1 MEGPSR
7 HMCKGHM
14 DKDKRGNL
22 RVGGGKGII
31 RERRGRGI
39 KEHV

>member
-22 RVGGGKGII
+22 RVGGGDEWWG
-31 RERRGRGI
+31 ENG
-39 KEHV
+39 ENST